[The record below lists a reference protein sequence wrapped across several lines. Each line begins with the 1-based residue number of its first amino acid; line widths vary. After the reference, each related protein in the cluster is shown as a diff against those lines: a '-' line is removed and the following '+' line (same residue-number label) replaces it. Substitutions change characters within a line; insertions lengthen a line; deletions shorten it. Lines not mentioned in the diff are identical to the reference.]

1 MSLWVPARWLG
12 RWHRRRRNRA
22 SVPSATAGR
31 SVAADTGDA
40 LPAAGVRYVARRGR
54 GTQRPSR
61 ACRDVGGTHRPHR
74 THRRVVRGSR
84 WLRRDRLP
92 ESGYGERSPRSTE
105 VGVVDAEARVRQQAP
120 ARADLRRGVAPSTG
134 PAAPRTRHEGR
145 VHAPVPPREFDARP
159 AETRA
164 VRTRSR
170 REHHVHRPSAA
181 PSASVTGRKRRAGSP
196 RKPASPRFDVPAMH
210 DALIGVALPRLFIG
224 AGHGQIDGAGLDGF
238 YGHGRRLLSRCH
250 LRVAG
255 REPTPLR
262 AGMVRADRA
271 AFFGLVNVPDDPDPI
286 LTVERTRVASGRER
300 IALRSTAQRTLRVP
314 VELSLST
321 DLADIEALAEGIGGE
336 SVPAAVCASGLRWSS
351 RDGDAVV
358 EADPRPHDVL
368 ARAGL
373 LHWDLELR
381 PGEDF
386 VIDLRVR
393 RYADSRALTGRSD
406 AAGLTSAVSVAH
418 TAQGSGPVRRA
429 GRSSRQTSAAPG
441 GPLVRERTG
450 RAIVPVVTRPGPRR
464 LLSGAE
470 AICSDPRA
478 SRMLRTCLQDLRGL
492 LVPDLEHAGETYLAA
507 GVPWRCGLSPG
518 VAASAARMCL
528 PLGTEL
534 AVGTLRTLARA
545 QHRGSGRQSGLVLA
559 PRTDPASGMRLRAT
573 AHELEATLLF
583 PVLLAEAR
591 RWGLADRDAAP
602 LVPAAERCLDWLRR
616 AVGDGLYVPDP
627 GPRVLFRAA
636 TQAHA
641 HRAAL
646 LGADLLDA
654 YGRPGAESWRQW
666 ARQLRSS
673 FRLDFWAAGRDGG
686 RPVTCLTEDGR
697 RSVSLNSTTAHLL
710 DPGLSAA
717 GEFAPGL
724 LDEAQ
729 TVRLAQ
735 LISGPVMNS
744 GWGIRSLGA
753 TERGFSPL
761 GRRTGAVHLHDT
773 AVAAAGLAAVGR
785 DADVAALI
793 EGTLRVADAFGHR
806 LPDIV
811 GGYQRVRRSAP
822 VPHPAAC
829 RPAATA
835 AAGAL
840 HILTALIG
848 VRPDAPAGTVTL
860 RPLRST
866 PLGDLTLTGLVFAGG
881 AFTARVNAQ
890 GLAMVE
896 EVEPGMRLRT

>member
-1 MSLWVPARWLG
+1 M
-12 RWHRRRRNRA
+12 
-22 SVPSATAGR
+22 
-31 SVAADTGDA
+31 
-40 LPAAGVRYVARRGR
+40 
-54 GTQRPSR
+54 
-61 ACRDVGGTHRPHR
+61 
-74 THRRVVRGSR
+74 
-84 WLRRDRLP
+84 
-92 ESGYGERSPRSTE
+92 
-105 VGVVDAEARVRQQAP
+105 
-120 ARADLRRGVAPSTG
+120 
-134 PAAPRTRHEGR
+134 
-145 VHAPVPPREFDARP
+145 
-159 AETRA
+159 
-164 VRTRSR
+164 
-170 REHHVHRPSAA
+170 
-181 PSASVTGRKRRAGSP
+181 
-196 RKPASPRFDVPAMH
+196 
-210 DALIGVALPRLFIG
+210 
-224 AGHGQIDGAGLDGF
+224 
-238 YGHGRRLLSRCH
+238 
-250 LRVAG
+250 
-255 REPTPLR
+255 
-262 AGMVRADRA
+262 
-271 AFFGLVNVPDDPDPI
+271 
-286 LTVERTRVASGRER
+286 
-300 IALRSTAQRTLRVP
+300 
-314 VELSLST
+314 
-321 DLADIEALAEGIGGE
+321 
-336 SVPAAVCASGLRWSS
+336 
-351 RDGDAVV
+351 
-358 EADPRPHDVL
+358 
-368 ARAGL
+368 
-373 LHWDLELR
+373 
-381 PGEDF
+381 
-386 VIDLRVR
+386 
-393 RYADSRALTGRSD
+393 
-406 AAGLTSAVSVAH
+406 
-418 TAQGSGPVRRA
+418 
-429 GRSSRQTSAAPG
+429 
-441 GPLVRERTG
+441 
-450 RAIVPVVTRPGPRR
+450 
-464 LLSGAE
+464 
-470 AICSDPRA
+470 
-478 SRMLRTCLQDLRGL
+478 
-492 LVPDLEHAGETYLAA
+492 
-507 GVPWRCGLSPG
+507 
-518 VAASAARMCL
+518 
-528 PLGTEL
+528 
-534 AVGTLRTLARA
+534 ARA